1 MYGAR
6 GVWIN
11 MRGLN
16 PRLFP
21 APFPLADPLQR
32 LPAGV

>member
-1 MYGAR
+1 MYGRHRAS
-6 GVWIN
+6 IN
-11 MRGLN
+11 MSGLN

-32 LPAGV
+32 LPASV